1 MNLLDKQYQQLLAD
15 IVEGGAKK
23 GDRTG
28 TGTFSV
34 FGATIRHDMRDGF
47 PLLTTKKMYSRA
59 IVRELLWMISGSSN
73 VKYLADNDVHIWD
86 EWPYQK
92 YVKDNNLDIKPG
104 TPEWD
109 AGMKEF
115 IDKIKSDDD
124 FAEQWGEL
132 GPVYGRQW
140 RRWNAYSG
148 SDPKPSI
155 GLVGGLYTKY
165 DFDQLAK
172 LIKDLK
178 TNPDS
183 RRLMVTAWNPA
194 EVAQMTLPPCHYAY
208 QCWTRELSLDER
220 IKLGI
225 QLFYE
230 KKIKTLPDQNE
241 DWTHEMLDEFGNV
254 PRRAISL
261 MFQMRSVDMFLGFP
275 FDIASYG
282 LLLSMIAQVTNMVP
296 EELVC
301 NLGDTHVYS
310 NHLEAVQTLLK
321 NKPFPLCKLQLN
333 QFVTSIDDFKFEDIE
348 FVDYKSHATIKA
360 PIAV

>member
-1 MNLLDKQYQQLLAD
+1 MNLLDKQYQQLLTD

-28 TGTFSV
+28 TGTYSV

-104 TPEWD
+104 TQEWD
-109 AGMKEF
+109 SGMKEF

-165 DFDQLAK
+165 DYDQLAK
-172 LIKDLK
+172 LIQDLK

-183 RRLMVTAWNPA
+183 RRLMVSAWNPA

-208 QCWTRELSLDER
+208 QCWTRELNREER
-220 IKLGI
+220 IEIYLIGGHGGSIDADIPTNEKLDSHNI
-225 QLFYE
+225 P
-230 KKIKTLPDQNE
+230 K
-241 DWTHEMLDEFGNV
+241 
-254 PRRAISL
+254 RAISL

-333 QFVTSIDDFKFEDIE
+333 QSVTSIDDFKFEDIE